1 MRQCSMEQYRQVLET
16 DAPARRRVDGGLCS
30 LGAAHSMI
38 GPLTDQQRRRA
49 EGELSTRA
57 HVRLFLVAI
66 TLFVL
71 RSHFRIQPSMGA
83 CHHRS
88 PTSFMRPY
96 TATATAYYM
105 YSPTKGTCSQTCL
118 SAFFFSLFRSPETV
132 ALSAF
137 MPSRKVRVQGCPGAF
152 G

>member
-1 MRQCSMEQYRQVLET
+1 MEQYRQVLET

-49 EGELSTRA
+49 EGELSALA
-57 HVRLFLVAI
+57 HVRLFLVEI

-83 CHHRS
+83 CHHRF
-88 PTSFMRPY
+88 PNSFMRPY
-96 TATATAYYM
+96 TAMAMAYY
-105 YSPTKGTCSQTCL
+105 STCIL
-118 SAFFFSLFRSPETV
+118 RRRN
-132 ALSAF
+132 
-137 MPSRKVRVQGCPGAF
+137 M
-152 G
+152 